1 MKLKNKLE
9 VNAFINA
16 VNECEGNVFL
26 RSLQGDV
33 FNLKSSLSQY
43 IAMGALL
50 GEHGDE
56 LELFAEEKED
66 EYKLLDFVNKLNKG
80 EIDL

>member
-1 MKLKNKLE
+1 MKLKNSIQVE
-9 VNAFINA
+9 AFIEA
-16 VNECEGNVFL
+16 VNKCQGNVYL
-26 RSLQGDV
+26 RSLQGDI

-56 LELFAEEKED
+56 LELFAEKKED
-66 EYKLLDFVNKLNKG
+66 ERILLAFEHDLYHG
-80 EIDL
+80 EI